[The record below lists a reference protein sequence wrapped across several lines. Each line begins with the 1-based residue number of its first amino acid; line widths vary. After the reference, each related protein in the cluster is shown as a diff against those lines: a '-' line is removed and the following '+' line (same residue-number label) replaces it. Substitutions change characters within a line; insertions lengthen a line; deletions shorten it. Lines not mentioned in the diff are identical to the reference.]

1 MDNTEAISNMIDD
14 ILAGNNTEA
23 KEVFDNIV
31 SNKMTDALDVRKTE
45 LAQAIY
51 SNEKVEDEDEVE
63 DEETSN

>member
-1 MDNTEAISNMIDD
+1 MDNSEAISNMIDD

-23 KEVFDNIV
+23 KEVFDSIV

>member
-23 KEVFDNIV
+23 KEVFDIIV

-51 SNEKVEDEDEVE
+51 SNEKEEYEVE
-63 DEETSN
+63 DEEEETSN